1 MLKKNERETN
11 LTFLALLFLLSL
23 SIFQSILPFN
33 FESAGAASSL
43 IFKVNQ
49 AIFIPGDSLVLYGKG
64 FPKDM
69 LLLELRDPS
78 GKTLRIDS
86 VSSDEN
92 GYFTTQVFVWPQ
104 PSRNYVFG
112 SYTLQLTS
120 SSVPTES
127 SSVSFLFAGEDIRS
141 GTVGESLPH
150 VLTVKLD
157 SPAQVTTNST
167 FRIFVQVT
175 FDGALVSVNPDSLSQ
190 LLGTS
195 HIHGGS
201 LSTSG
206 ENGSSALSAPIAIS
220 LADKFSIIHDGLYYA
235 DVKLDED
242 GVYIIHAVAFYN
254 GFLSHDS
261 RVITASPGSIGS
273 IQRTVNELN
282 SKLESTRIE
291 LDETKKALVESR
303 NSIKDDIA
311 RASETVDQ
319 MQAASGQINSIILPV
334 LVLISIIIALQ
345 ISLFERIRAS
355 YK

>member
-1 MLKKNERETN
+1 MLKKNKIEN
-11 LTFLALLFLLSL
+11 IQISLALSFLVIL
-23 SIFQSILPFN
+23 SIFQSISPFN
-33 FESAGAASSL
+33 FENVEAASSV
-43 IFKVNQ
+43 IVKVNQ
-49 AIFIPGDSLVLYGKG
+49 AIFVPGDSLVIFGKG
-64 FPKDM
+64 FPNDL

-78 GKTLRIDS
+78 GKTLRLDS
-86 VSSDEN
+86 ISSDEN
-92 GYFTTQVFVWPQ
+92 GFFTAQVFVWPQ

-112 SYTLQLTS
+112 SYTVQITS

-127 SSVSFLFAGEDIRS
+127 SSVSFLFSGEDIRS

-150 VLTVKLD
+150 VLSVKLD

-220 LADKFSIIHDGLYYA
+220 LANKFSIIHDGLYYA
-235 DVKLDED
+235 DVKLDQD

-273 IQRTVNELN
+273 IQQTVNELN

-303 NSIKDDIA
+303 NSIQDDIR

-345 ISLFERIRAS
+345 ISLFARIRAS